1 MVSGGA
7 TLPFPE
13 YGRALVEVQRLAR
26 IREGA
31 QPEDPLFLNPA
42 GAPAKTDVIRRY
54 IRKAG
59 ELAGVGDPIDT
70 LRPLWHDAWPRG
82 YTLDVTDL
90 SPARKGVD
98 HVREH
103 ASTR

>member
-1 MVSGGA
+1 MSFWRVPRAPPQA
-7 TLPFPE
+7 TA
-13 YGRALVEVQRLAR
+13 G
-26 IREGA
+26 GA
-31 QPEDPLFLNPA
+31 QPEDPLLLNPA

-70 LRPLWHDAWPRG
+70 LRPLWHDPWPRR

-90 SPARKGVD
+90 SPARKGIE

>member
-1 MVSGGA
+1 M
-7 TLPFPE
+7 
-13 YGRALVEVQRLAR
+13 
-26 IREGA
+26 
-31 QPEDPLFLNPA
+31 FLNPA

-70 LRPLWHDAWPRG
+70 LRPLWHGHWARG

-90 SPARKGVD
+90 SRAKKD
-98 HVREH
+98 IDDVREH

>member
-13 YGRALVEVQRLAR
+13 HGRALLEVQGLAR
-26 IREGA
+26 LREGA
-31 QPEDPLFLNPA
+31 QPEDPLLLNPA

-70 LRPLWHDAWPRG
+70 LRPLWHDPWPRG

-90 SPARKGVD
+90 SPARKGID

-103 ASTR
+103 ASTW

>member
-59 ELAGVGDPIDT
+59 KRAGVGDPIDT

-90 SPARKGVD
+90 SPARKGID
-98 HVREH
+98 DVREH
-103 ASTR
+103 ASAR